1 MIADSISSAGEFAA
15 TQTGAKTVDIVM
27 PAFNEAAAAPL
38 IRDWL
43 VELRRSN
50 PAYVVG
56 LIVVDDGSTDGTS
69 AAIAAALDGIDRIEI
84 IKLTRNFGS
93 HIAISAGIARSNAD
107 AIIFLSSDFQE
118 PSSVVGDMLR
128 EWEAGSSVV
137 WGVPKVSG
145 VSRSYPYRVGSSLFY
160 RMMHAGL
167 PAGSMPDSGA
177 SVFLI
182 SRRVASSIRER
193 REHDRNIFGLIAWL
207 SYPSS
212 SVEYDQE
219 SRKVGTS
226 KWTFAKRVKLAVDST
241 LSFSSMTATFVLY
254 LSISYLVLAVILGVG
269 CVYEAITD
277 SNSALIWLVLFV
289 VVISSALLFVV
300 LAMLLAVTQ
309 RSLTESRMRPLF
321 AVEYVETTP

>member
-1 MIADSISSAGEFAA
+1 MIAESISSAADFAA
-15 TQTGAKTVDIVM
+15 AQAGVKTVDIVM
-27 PAFNEAAAAPL
+27 PAWNEAAAAPF

-43 VELRRSN
+43 VGLRESN
-50 PAYVVG
+50 PAYLVG

-69 AAIAAALDGIDRIEI
+69 TAFAAALEGISRVEI

-93 HIAISAGIARSNAD
+93 HIAISAGIARSQAD
-107 AIIFLSSDFQE
+107 ATIFLSSDFQE
-118 PSSVVGDMLR
+118 PTSLVADMLK

-145 VSRSYPYRVGSSLFY
+145 VSRSYPYRIGSSLFY

-167 PAGSMPDSGA
+167 PAGSMPASGA

-193 REHDRNIFGLIAWL
+193 HEHDRNIFGLIAWL

-219 SRKVGTS
+219 SRKVGAS

-254 LSISYLVLAVILGVG
+254 LSIFYLVLAGILGIG

-277 SNSALIWLVLFV
+277 SASALIWLVLFIV
-289 VVISSALLFVV
+289 VVSSALLFIV